1 MRKSHE
7 GPFDPIYTFS
17 YRFECTF
24 DPIYTFGYKFE
35 CSSYKISLVSLSVS
49 HYKISLSAPLI
60 LSTPLVTDLSVVPRV
75 TIEPL

>member
-35 CSSYKISLVSLSVS
+35 CSSYKISLISLSVG
-49 HYKISLSAPLI
+49 HDKISLSAPLI
-60 LSTPLVTDLSVVPRV
+60 LSTPLVTRV

>member
-1 MRKSHE
+1 MRKSRE

-35 CSSYKISLVSLSVS
+35 CSSYKISLISLSVS